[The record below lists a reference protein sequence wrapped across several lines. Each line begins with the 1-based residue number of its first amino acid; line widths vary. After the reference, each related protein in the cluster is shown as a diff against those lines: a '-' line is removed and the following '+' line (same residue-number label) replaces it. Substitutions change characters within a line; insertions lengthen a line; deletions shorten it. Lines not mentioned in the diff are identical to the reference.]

1 LPFGLMLV
9 VSAPEIVAVVLGA
22 QWDAAVPAIRILA
35 AGAAA
40 RL

>member
-1 LPFGLMLV
+1 MPFGLMLV